1 MYSVFSPTL
10 MTLSYYNETLE
21 SDTKRHELY
30 LAGKLNTRSGDKI
43 LDCGCG
49 IGEPMR
55 NIAKRTGAG
64 IYGVTSNEVY

>member
-1 MYSVFSPTL
+1 MSS
-10 MTLSYYNETLE
+10 YNEKFE

-30 LAGKLNTRSGDKI
+30 LADKLNVRFGDRI

-55 NIAKRTGAG
+55 NIAKGTGAC
-64 IYGVTSNEVY
+64 IYGVTSNEVSKY